1 MGYGCLPANAASN
14 ILAMGVSKGLEF
26 QMVALSGV
34 EDLGWVEEMD
44 PEAEVD
50 MGAEI
55 DTRRAAAQRLILEGR
70 K

>member
-1 MGYGCLPANAASN
+1 
-14 ILAMGVSKGLEF
+14 
-26 QMVALSGV
+26 MVALSGV